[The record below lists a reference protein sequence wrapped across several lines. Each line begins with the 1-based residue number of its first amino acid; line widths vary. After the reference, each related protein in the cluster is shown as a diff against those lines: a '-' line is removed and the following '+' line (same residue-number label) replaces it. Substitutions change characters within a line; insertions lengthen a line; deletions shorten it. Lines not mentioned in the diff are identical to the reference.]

1 MTNPW
6 TLILLEDYENHMN
19 SNEVQQYPVL
29 NKIMNLQLNSYKYKR
44 VIVLGSG
51 GGNGLEYAN
60 KDSEIYCVDVNSEFL
75 EETQKRYSD
84 IKNLKTLCLDLRT
97 DFQKLPQADLIIA
110 NLLVEYIGYN
120 SFKSIIEL
128 VKPKYIS
135 CVIQVDSNESFVS
148 ESKYIHKFDSLES
161 IHNNI
166 DAKKLTEILNKIGYK
181 KIVEKENIL
190 PNKKILLQLDYTK
203 CK

>member
-148 ESKYIHKFDSLES
+148 ESKYILKFDSLES

>member
-75 EETQKRYSD
+75 EETKKRYSD

-110 NLLVEYIGYN
+110 NLLIEYIGY
-120 SFKSIIEL
+120 SAFKSIIEW
-128 VKPKYIS
+128 VKPQYVS
-135 CVIQVDSNESFVS
+135 CVIQVDSDKSFVS

>member
-6 TLILLEDYENHMN
+6 TLILLDDYENHMN

-29 NKIMNLQLNSYKYKR
+29 NKIMNLQLNSYKYKS

-60 KDSEIYCVDVNSEFL
+60 RNSEICCVDVNSEFL
-75 EETQKRYSD
+75 EETRKRYSD
-84 IKNLKTLCLDLRT
+84 INNLKTLCLDLRT

-110 NLLVEYIGYN
+110 NLLIEYVGYN
-120 SFKSIIEL
+120 IFKSIIEW

-148 ESKYIHKFDSLES
+148 ESEYIHKFDCLES
-161 IHNNI
+161 IHTSINA
-166 DAKKLTEILNKIGYK
+166 DILNDTLNLIGYK
-181 KIVEKENIL
+181 PIYKKENIL
-190 PNKKILLQLDYTK
+190 PNKKMLLQLDFK
-203 CK
+203 AN

>member
-6 TLILLEDYENHMN
+6 TSILLEDYENHMN
-19 SNEVQQYPVL
+19 SKDVQQYPIL
-29 NKIMNLQLNSYKYKR
+29 NKIMNLQLNSYKYKS
-44 VIVLGSG
+44 VVVLGSG

-75 EETQKRYSD
+75 EETKKRYSD

-110 NLLVEYIGYN
+110 NLLIEYIGY
-120 SFKSIIEL
+120 SAFKSIIEW
-128 VKPKYIS
+128 VNPNFIF
-135 CVIQVDSNESFVS
+135 CVIQVDSNNENFVS

-166 DAKKLTEILNKIGYK
+166 NSEELTEVLNNIGYK
-181 KIVEKENIL
+181 KVVENKNNL
-190 PNKKILLQLDYTK
+190 PNKKILLQLDYAK
-203 CK
+203 M

>member
-19 SNEVQQYPVL
+19 SNEVQQYPIL
-29 NKIMNLQLNSYKYKR
+29 NKIMDLQLNSYKYKS

-75 EETQKRYSD
+75 EETKKRYSD

-97 DFQKLPQADLIIA
+97 DFQKLQQADLIIA
-110 NLLVEYIGYN
+110 NLLIEYIGY
-120 SFKSIIEL
+120 SAFKSIIEW
-128 VKPKYIS
+128 VKPQYVS
-135 CVIQVDSNESFVS
+135 CVIQVDSDKSFVS

-161 IHNNI
+161 IHTSINA
-166 DAKKLTEILNKIGYK
+166 DILNDTLNLIGYK
-181 KIVEKENIL
+181 PIYKKENIL
-190 PNKKILLQLDYTK
+190 PNKKMLLQLDFK
-203 CK
+203 AN